1 MSFSSRLTICAMA
14 GLVAVVL
21 SAAAPAF
28 AATAAEGAVAFQNK
42 CATCHTSDKGG
53 KNGIGPNL
61 FGVAGQKS
69 GQVASFKYTPA
80 FKGQQITWTD
90 DKLKSWFVEPAKTVP
105 GTKMMLIKPV
115 TPADADN
122 IVEFLKTKK

>member
-1 MSFSSRLTICAMA
+1 MSSSSRLTICAIS

-28 AATAAEGAVAFQNK
+28 AATAAEGADAFQKK

-61 FGVAGQKS
+61 FGIAGQKS
-69 GQVASFKYTPA
+69 GQVASFKYSVP
-80 FKGQQITWTD
+80 FKAQQITWTD
-90 DKLKSWFVEPAKTVP
+90 DKLKTWFVEPAKMVP

-115 TPADADN
+115 APTEVDG
-122 IVEFLKTKK
+122 IVEFVKSKK